1 MNVIRSI
8 TTPALAARVC
18 RRLARE
24 RQLLR
29 RCSPW
34 SEQHATLGNYY
45 IVAAYTHDVLARHV
59 NVEEL
64 ARDLSLLPE
73 HVVVEDDYT
82 HTDGEVPSAWMSE
95 RLEVCDERKDFGK

>member
-1 MNVIRSI
+1 MTITRSI
-8 TTPALAARVC
+8 TTPALAARVR

-45 IVAAYTHDVLARHV
+45 IVAAHSHDVLARHV

-64 ARDLSLLPE
+64 ARDLGVLPE

-82 HTDGEVPSAWMSE
+82 YTDGEVPSEIRSV
-95 RLEVCDERKDFGK
+95 EVLR

>member
-1 MNVIRSI
+1 MNVTRSI
-8 TTPALAARVC
+8 TTPALAARVR
-18 RRLARE
+18 RRLARD

-45 IVAAYTHDVLARHV
+45 IVAAHSHDVLARHV
-59 NVEEL
+59 NVEQL
-64 ARDLSLLPE
+64 ARDLGLLPE

-82 HTDGEVPSAWMSE
+82 HTGGEVPPGN
-95 RLEVCDERKDFGK
+95 K